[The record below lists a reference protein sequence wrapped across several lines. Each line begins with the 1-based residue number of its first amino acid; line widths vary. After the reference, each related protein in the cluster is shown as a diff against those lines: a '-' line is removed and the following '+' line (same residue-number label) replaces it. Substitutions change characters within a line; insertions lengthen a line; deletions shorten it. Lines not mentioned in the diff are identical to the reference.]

1 MSVNYEELARRYGM
15 QSLSTNWND
24 DEAEIVM
31 SLTGVTQLFR
41 DYQTIT
47 ANKFL
52 EDGNVESLKLSD
64 SEYVVLRFDVRK
76 VDSHTVLEWA
86 EEWGRMLP
94 DKRVLLIPNEMYI
107 ECWGKEQLV
116 AYKDALEK
124 IIHDLSFDNL
134 VGF

>member
-1 MSVNYEELARRYGM
+1 MSVNYEELARHYGIR
-15 QSLSTNWND
+15 SLSTNWSD

-31 SLTGVTQLFR
+31 SSSGVTQLYR
-41 DYQTIT
+41 DYRSVI
-47 ANKFL
+47 ANKLL
-52 EDGNVESLKLSD
+52 EDGNIEPLKASD

-76 VDSHTVLEWA
+76 VDPRDAVEWA
-86 EEWGRMLP
+86 EAWERMLP
-94 DKRVLLIPNEMYI
+94 DKKILLIPNEMYI

>member
-1 MSVNYEELARRYGM
+1 
-15 QSLSTNWND
+15 
-24 DEAEIVM
+24 M

-76 VDSHTVLEWA
+76 VDPRTAVEWA
-86 EEWGRMLP
+86 ETWERMLP

-107 ECWGKEQLV
+107 ECWGKEELIE
-116 AYKDALEK
+116 YKEALEK

>member
-1 MSVNYEELARRYGM
+1 MSVNYEELARCYGIR
-15 QSLSTNWND
+15 SLSTNWGD
-24 DEAEIVM
+24 DEVEIVM
-31 SLTGVTQLFR
+31 SSSGVAQLYR
-41 DYQTIT
+41 AYQSIT
-47 ANKFL
+47 ANKVL
-52 EDGNVESLKLSD
+52 EDGIIESLKASD

-76 VDSHTVLEWA
+76 VDTRDAVEWA
-86 EEWGRMLP
+86 EAWERMLP
-94 DKRVLLIPNEMYI
+94 DKKILLIPNEMYI